1 MNRTNRKITG
11 IATAS
16 INIATAYNHYPDA
29 DCIVVSHDDMDAAID
44 YFQDHAVYEYNTNLT
59 MDGQLKFKGKPVIS
73 YIGRPTG
80 YFDTDNPKMTAEQ
93 IKQMLDKIYG
103 AGSFSNSGYK
113 FRNGDKNV

>member
-1 MNRTNRKITG
+1 MDRTNYGRG

-16 INIATAYNHYPDA
+16 INIATAYNHNPDA
-29 DCIVVSHDDMDAAID
+29 DYIVASHEDLDAIVD
-44 YFQDHAVYEYNTNLT
+44 YFKDHAVYEYNTELT
-59 MDGQLKFKGKPVIS
+59 MDGQLKFKGKPVIA

-80 YFDTDNPKMTAEQ
+80 YNPKMTAEQ

-113 FRNGDKNV
+113 FRNGAKNV

>member
-1 MNRTNRKITG
+1 MNITNRKIIG

-16 INIATAYNHYPDA
+16 IDIATAYNNNPDA
-29 DCIVVSHDDMDAAID
+29 ECVVVSHDDIDAIMD

-59 MDGQLKFKGKPVIS
+59 MDGQLKFKGKPGIA

-80 YFDTDNPKMTAEQ
+80 YVDTDNPKMTAEQ

-113 FRNGDKNV
+113 FRNGGKNV

>member
-1 MNRTNRKITG
+1 MNRTNRKIIG

-16 INIATAYNHYPDA
+16 IDIAAAYNNNPDA
-29 DCIVVSHDDMDAAID
+29 ECAVVSHDDIDSIMD
-44 YFQDHAVYEYNTNLT
+44 YFQDHAVYKYNTNLT
-59 MDGQLKFKGKPVIS
+59 MNGQLKFKGKPVIA

-80 YFDTDNPKMTAEQ
+80 YVDTDNPKMTAEQ

-113 FRNGDKNV
+113 FRNGGKNV

>member
-1 MNRTNRKITG
+1 MKRTNRKIVS

-16 INIATAYNHYPDA
+16 INIATAYNKNPDA
-29 DCIVVSHDDMDAAID
+29 DYVAVGHDDLDAVID
-44 YFQDHAVYEYNTNLT
+44 YFQDHAVYEYNTNLI
-59 MDGQLKFKGKPVIS
+59 MDGQLKFKGKPVIA

-80 YFDTDNPKMTAEQ
+80 YCDTDNPKMTAEQ

-113 FRNGDKNV
+113 FRNGAKNV

>member
-1 MNRTNRKITG
+1 MDRTNRKIIG

-16 INIATAYNHYPDA
+16 IDIATAYNNNPDA
-29 DCIVVSHDDMDAAID
+29 ECVVVSHDDIDAIMD

-59 MDGQLKFKGKPVIS
+59 MDGQLKFKGKPVIA

-80 YFDTDNPKMTAEQ
+80 YFDTDGPKMTAEQ

-113 FRNGDKNV
+113 FRSGGKNV

>member
-1 MNRTNRKITG
+1 MKRTNRKIVS

-16 INIATAYNHYPDA
+16 IKIATAYNKNSDA
-29 DCIVVSHDDMDAAID
+29 DYVAVID
-44 YFQDHAVYEYNTNLT
+44 YFQDHAVYKYNTDLI
-59 MDGQLKFKGKPVIS
+59 MDGQLKFKGKPVIA

-80 YFDTDNPKMTAEQ
+80 YCDTDNPKMTAEQ

-113 FRNGDKNV
+113 FRNGAKNV